1 MVIFTTLMAI
11 HALCLIFML
20 RTIQTIV
27 FLKIRLVRFL
37 SMNFIL
43 LGFGKVEFVKCLLNG
58 EPYKGVDV
66 RS

>member
-1 MVIFTTLMAI
+1 MKSVKL
-11 HALCLIFML
+11 L
-20 RTIQTIV
+20 RMT
-27 FLKIRLVRFL
+27 FL
-37 SMNFIL
+37 L